1 MLRAHA
7 CVTCG
12 DPIPAG
18 RRIDRRYCRM
28 SCRSVAYRA
37 RKSGKKWANS
47 SRPAEPDAAP
57 RESRYGSI
65 PPEVL
70 ASLAK
75 HFEPRDEVVR
85 AELTAAQRLAMQLQ
99 QALDEATA
107 APHRSAEESQAT
119 LAVAQEGIRKLT
131 EALERTQTESADKYD
146 KLASKFEAL
155 SRQKQATADG
165 QIRQD
170 EALKTLR
177 AELQS
182 AHERLVQAGEQAD
195 SQAKQLV
202 DLQRAVQA
210 GEQRVSQLDALA
222 TARERNLAELHEK
235 WTVAEARASQD
246 PDKAREQA
254 AQLTKPEEQ
263 RSEAERQEQA
273 APSQGSARDGEYAA
287 LLQQFRALQARATE
301 KDAVGAE
308 QLEALKADRD
318 QLQAECALHR
328 ERAGR
333 EAADSVYDLAS
344 SRGTQLMRKLLEEQ
358 HLADPVAL
366 HERMARFESLI
377 AWSARWFVRPF
388 IRALLQSEQPVQAE
402 PWATQIAL
410 GLLKE
415 SQQSPAQFPDGLP
428 EWAGANLGLLGQLA
442 LCVAASTAEQVIGA
456 MPAVFPAALK
466 APSARAVSSIAGAS
480 PSGVTCVVASP
491 SEVRPHLPPAGS
503 VLVVPAPMPS
513 QVPPQSASRPSVAPA
528 PKPPE
533 PAIPQNW
540 NELLSQDSLDS
551 MRQELLRV
559 SHQLAE
565 LQDLGGIPITTQ
577 RLREGAS
584 LSEQAL
590 EETRAERWNYIR
602 NPPPERKTPVC
613 WVRHGALLDDQ
624 SEHELKYRA
633 LEKFMSLSASLEL
646 LKRKLRR

>member
-7 CVTCG
+7 CVICG

-37 RKSGKKWANS
+37 RKSDKQWTSS

-85 AELTAAQRLAMQLQ
+85 AELAAAQRRAMQLQ
-99 QALDEATA
+99 QALDETTA
-107 APHRSAEESQAT
+107 APNRSADESQAT
-119 LAVAQEGIRKLT
+119 LAAAQERIRKLT

-165 QIRQD
+165 QTQHG
-170 EALKTLR
+170 EALRTLR

-182 AHERLVQAGEQAD
+182 AHVRLAQAGEQAD

-222 TARERNLAELHEK
+222 TARERNIAELHEK
-235 WTVAEARASQD
+235 WMAAEARASQGAD
-246 PDKAREQA
+246 QARELA
-254 AQLTKPEEQ
+254 AQLTKPKEKH
-263 RSEAERQEQA
+263 SEAEGQELA
-273 APSQGSARDGEYAA
+273 AQSQGSARDGEYAA

-301 KDAVGAE
+301 KDAVVAE

-328 ERAGR
+328 EHAGR
-333 EAADSVYDLAS
+333 EAANSVYDLA
-344 SRGTQLMRKLLEEQ
+344 
-358 HLADPVAL
+358 
-366 HERMARFESLI
+366 
-377 AWSARWFVRPF
+377 
-388 IRALLQSEQPVQAE
+388 
-402 PWATQIAL
+402 
-410 GLLKE
+410 
-415 SQQSPAQFPDGLP
+415 
-428 EWAGANLGLLGQLA
+428 
-442 LCVAASTAEQVIGA
+442 
-456 MPAVFPAALK
+456 
-466 APSARAVSSIAGAS
+466 
-480 PSGVTCVVASP
+480 CVVASP

-513 QVPPQSASRPSVAPA
+513 PVPPQSASRPSVAPA
-528 PKPPE
+528 PRPPE

-540 NELLSQDSLDS
+540 NELFSQDSLDS